1 MALNNTRSGFANISE
16 FQASGLPWVI
26 TGSTS
31 NTTVI
36 KYAFPFITKSI
47 TLHNLESS
55 TKKLRIA
62 FTENGA
68 NGVGGNYYF
77 LIDAGD
83 VVTLDVRVTELYVR
97 ADTSNT
103 IQHSVCA
110 SLTTIDQNMMPLLT
124 GSLNGQSIWNG
135 VG

>member
-1 MALNNTRSGFANISE
+1 MALNNTRSGFSNVSE
-16 FQASGLPWVI
+16 FQASPLPWV
-26 TGSTS
+26 TTSTTS

-36 KYAFPFITKSI
+36 KYSFPFITKSI

-55 TKKLRIA
+55 SKKLRVG
-62 FTENGA
+62 FTENGV

-77 LIDAGD
+77 LMDSGD
-83 VVTLDVRVTELYVR
+83 IVTLDARVTELYVR

-103 IQHSVCA
+103 IQHSVYA
-110 SLTTIDQNMMPLLT
+110 GLTTIDKGMMPLLT
-124 GSLNGQSIWNG
+124 GSYSGSSVWEG